1 MKEDFAPKKFDES
14 NPDIVKP
21 ENEERRSF
29 LGALIG
35 IGTAGVGA
43 ILFVPLVRYTMHPLL
58 EDTTETSWAEIG
70 PIDEFTSLTVPLKKL
85 VTIEQRDGWRKT
97 ISEKPL
103 YVTKSPKGEVIV
115 LSAVCPH
122 LGCTVP
128 WNEKENKFVC
138 PCHLGVF
145 EMTGT
150 RVQGPPPRDMD
161 ILQSKVEDGKL
172 KVRYQF
178 FRQLSS
184 NKEVMA

>member
-1 MKEDFAPKKFDES
+1 MQNDDPGNTASHDLES
-14 NPDIVKP
+14 IEP

-29 LGALIG
+29 LGTLIG
-35 IGTAGVGA
+35 IGTASVGA
-43 ILFVPLVRYTMHPLL
+43 LLFVPLVRYTMHPLL
-58 EDTTETSWAEIG
+58 ADTTETSWTDIG
-70 PIDEFTSLTVPLKKL
+70 PIDEFANITAPLKKL

-97 ISEKPL
+97 ISEKPV
-103 YVTKSPKGEVIV
+103 YVTKSPKGEVTV

-138 PCHLGVF
+138 PCHQGVF

-150 RVQGPPPRDMD
+150 RLAGPPPRDMD
-161 ILQSKVEDGKL
+161 VLESKVEGGIL

-178 FRQLSS
+178 FRQL
-184 NKEVMA
+184 AT